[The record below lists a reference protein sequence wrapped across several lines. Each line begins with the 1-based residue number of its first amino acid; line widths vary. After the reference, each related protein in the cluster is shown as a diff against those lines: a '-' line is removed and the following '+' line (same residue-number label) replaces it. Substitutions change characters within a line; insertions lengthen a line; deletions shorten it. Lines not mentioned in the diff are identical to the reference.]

1 MTHCPSI
8 PRLLETRA
16 AELADRPV
24 IVAAKL
30 QPLSYRQLFIQTEE
44 VVQRLNALGIG
55 RSDRVAAIL
64 PNGPEMAA
72 AFLTISSA
80 AAFAPLNP
88 GYHANEFEFFLSD
101 LKPAALV
108 VAAGSASPG
117 IAVARDHSIPLIE
130 LAPVGNRRAG
140 GFALRGQDQPSRES
154 RAGFAETND
163 VALILHTSGTTSR
176 AKMVPLTHSNLLAS
190 ASNIA
195 AGLQLGEED
204 RCLNIMPLFHIHGLI
219 GAVLSS
225 IVAGSSVVCTP
236 EFGAPEFLNLLE
248 TFLPTWYTAVPTMH
262 RAVIEHAKA
271 NPRKI
276 SHSLRFIRSCSAS
289 LPIQV
294 LRDLEARFE
303 IPVVEAYGMT
313 EASHQIASN
322 PLPPFSRK
330 EGSVGKATGTEIA
343 IVSASGRFLSS
354 GETGEIVVRGKGLTL
369 GYENFPR
376 PILVP
381 LSTAGSGRVIS
392 VTWMR
397 TSIFSSRAGSRKSS
411 TAVERK
417 FRRSKWIKF

>member
-8 PRLLETRA
+8 PRLLESRA
-16 AELADRPV
+16 AELSDRPV

-248 TFLPTWYTAVPTMH
+248 TFLPTWYAAVPTMH

-271 NPRKI
+271 IPRKI
-276 SHSLRFIRSCSAS
+276 SHSLRPHSRRQFDRDAWKLPSAIDQRGERGWRIPRDHQRSALRVDAGRSGGAGRGVDSAPHKRCQDGVRS
-289 LPIQV
+289 HFSQGNLPGEK
-294 LRDLEARFE
+294 LRR
-303 IPVVEAYGMT
+303 
-313 EASHQIASN
+313 
-322 PLPPFSRK
+322 SRRR
-330 EGSVGKATGTEIA
+330 AQ
-343 IVSASGRFLSS
+343 
-354 GETGEIVVRGKGLTL
+354 
-369 GYENFPR
+369 P
-376 PILVP
+376 
-381 LSTAGSGRVIS
+381 
-392 VTWMR
+392 
-397 TSIFSSRAGSRKSS
+397 RAGPTERRHRQSRSH
-411 TAVERK
+411 ARPLRVLNA
-417 FRRSKWIKF
+417 RRQRTLQ